1 MIIVIAGKSGLYIY
15 QYHCVMII
23 VITGK
28 SGLYIYIYQYHCV
41 MVIVIAEESGLYV
54 SGNPQQDPHSGQRKL
69 FS

>member
-23 VITGK
+23 VIAGEN
-28 SGLYIYIYQYHCV
+28 GLYMYQYHCV
-41 MVIVIAEESGLYV
+41 MVIVIAGESGLYV